1 MDEKQ
6 GIEQVKKVL
15 DVVTEAGNVAEKVM
29 KEEGSAVAK
38 LTHLI
43 KMSDELIQLTSLD
56 AAKLKKEIKD
66 LDAAEKEALL
76 AHVKAKFDLADDAL
90 EAKIE
95 SGLGLAMKAA
105 ELVSEAIAFAK
116 PAAPAAPAAV

>member
-1 MDEKQ
+1 MDEKM

-15 DVVTEAGNVAEKVM
+15 DVVVEAGNVAEKIA

-38 LTHLI
+38 LTHLV
-43 KMSDELIQLTSLD
+43 KLSDELIQLTGLSV
-56 AAKLKKEIKD
+56 AKLKDELKD
-66 LDAAEKEALL
+66 LDAAEKADLL

-95 SGLGLAMKAA
+95 AGLDLALEAA
-105 ELVSEAIAFAK
+105 GVVQKAIAFAK
-116 PAAPAAPAAV
+116 AG